1 MVLSKIPKHLPKQH
15 NHIFQKQSLF
25 IIRNNT
31 QLIVDYREKSII
43 LKVSAPEAWEL
54 TQEYEEKGKR
64 LTEKEEHRLKK
75 LGNIIDDVLLMIE
88 QEAIG
93 AGKDPFTEKRIT
105 TLIDIY
111 AGEFDEILRKHRV
124 GMVSEI
130 KKLLKKLVNDLEK
143 ITN

>member
-1 MVLSKIPKHLPKQH
+1 
-15 NHIFQKQSLF
+15 
-25 IIRNNT
+25 
-31 QLIVDYREKSII
+31 
-43 LKVSAPEAWEL
+43 VSVPEAWEL

-75 LGNIIDDVLLMIE
+75 LGNILGDVLVSLK
-88 QEAIG
+88 QDVIG
-93 AGKDPFTEKRIT
+93 TSEDSLVKTQIT
-105 TLIDIY
+105 ALIDLY
-111 AGEFDEILRKHRV
+111 TREFDEILRKHRV

>member
-1 MVLSKIPKHLPKQH
+1 
-15 NHIFQKQSLF
+15 
-25 IIRNNT
+25 
-31 QLIVDYREKSII
+31 
-43 LKVSAPEAWEL
+43 VSAPEAWEL

-111 AGEFDEILRKHRV
+111 AEEFDETLRKHRV
-124 GMVSEI
+124 GMGSEI
-130 KKLLKKLVNDLEK
+130 KKLMRSLLDDLEK

>member
-1 MVLSKIPKHLPKQH
+1 MLQ
-15 NHIFQKQSLF
+15 
-25 IIRNNT
+25 
-31 QLIVDYREKSII
+31 
-43 LKVSAPEAWEL
+43 EL

-75 LGNIIDDVLLMIE
+75 LRNIIDDVLLMIE

-93 AGKDPFTEKRIT
+93 TGKDSFTKKRIT

-111 AGEFDEILRKHRV
+111 AEEFDEILRKHRV
-124 GMVSEI
+124 GMVSKI
-130 KKLLKKLVNDLEK
+130 KKLLKKLVDDLEK

>member
-1 MVLSKIPKHLPKQH
+1 M
-15 NHIFQKQSLF
+15 
-25 IIRNNT
+25 
-31 QLIVDYREKSII
+31 
-43 LKVSAPEAWEL
+43 SAPEAWEL

-75 LGNIIDDVLLMIE
+75 LGNILGDVLVSLK
-88 QEAIG
+88 QDVIG
-93 AGKDPFTEKRIT
+93 TSEDSLVKTQIT
-105 TLIDIY
+105 ALIDLY
-111 AGEFDEILRKHRV
+111 TREFDEILRKHRV